1 MQGFVFHNP
10 TKIVFGTGSSSQLS
24 AHVTALGHKA
34 LLVYGQQSIKKS
46 GLYDKIVS
54 QLQETGMTFVEH
66 GGVKSNPS
74 LTHTRE
80 GIAKARAEKV
90 DFVIAVGGGSVID
103 EAKSIAAGA
112 VAEDDVWRFYLGEA
126 KIEKALPLATV
137 LTLPATGSEMNG
149 NAVITNDETND
160 KLGLASPHFYPR
172 VSILDPSLTVTVPP
186 RYTAASAVDIVSH
199 LTESYFTNDGGWTP
213 LQEYYV
219 EGLVKTVMA
228 ATRRILQN
236 PEDLEARATLMW
248 SATLGWNGLNVA
260 GVGAFSMPCH
270 ALEHPIS
277 ALYDI
282 AHGAGLAIV
291 TPAWLTAKAE
301 EKATKIARFAREIF
315 AVQEEDDR
323 RATLAGIAALKDW
336 YREIGAP
343 LSFGEAGI
351 TEPDIE
357 ELTRLTV
364 KGAAIRKTPGLLED
378 FVRAVFSA
386 CR

>member
-1 MQGFVFHNP
+1 MP
-10 TKIVFGTGSSSQLS
+10 S
-24 AHVTALGHKA
+24 AAA
-34 LLVYGQQSIKKS
+34 
-46 GLYDKIVS
+46 
-54 QLQETGMTFVEH
+54 
-66 GGVKSNPS
+66 
-74 LTHTRE
+74 
-80 GIAKARAEKV
+80 AW
-90 DFVIAVGGGSVID
+90 ID
-103 EAKSIAAGA
+103 EAKSIAAGV

-126 KIEKALPLATV
+126 KIESALPLATV

-228 ATRRILQN
+228 TTRRILQN

-301 EKATKIARFAREIF
+301 EKP
-315 AVQEEDDR
+315 
-323 RATLAGIAALKDW
+323 LK
-336 YREIGAP
+336 
-343 LSFGEAGI
+343 S
-351 TEPDIE
+351 
-357 ELTRLTV
+357 
-364 KGAAIRKTPGLLED
+364 PGLPAKYLPCKKK
-378 FVRAVFSA
+378 RTGKPPLPALP
-386 CR
+386 R

>member
-10 TKIVFGTGSSSQLS
+10 TKIVFGNGSSSQLS
-24 AHVTALGHKA
+24 AHVTALGRKA
-34 LLVYGQQSIKKS
+34 LLVYGQNSIKRS

-54 QLQETGMTFVEH
+54 QLQEAGIAFVEH

-74 LTHTRE
+74 LTHARE

-103 EAKSIAAGA
+103 EAKSIAAGT
-112 VAEDDVWRFYLGEA
+112 VAKDDVWRFYLGET
-126 KIEKALPLATV
+126 KIEKALPLVTV

-160 KLGLASPHFYPR
+160 KLGLASPYFYPQ
-172 VSILDPSLTVTVPP
+172 VSILDPLLTVTVPQ

-219 EGLVKTVMA
+219 EGMVKTVMA
-228 ATRRILQN
+228 AASRILQN
-236 PEDLEARATLMW
+236 PEDIEARSTLMW

-301 EKATKIARFAREIF
+301 EKAPKIARFAREIF
-315 AVQEEDDR
+315 AVQEENDR
-323 RATLAGIAALKDW
+323 QAALAGIASLKNW

-343 LSFGEAGI
+343 LSFAEAGI
-351 TEPDIE
+351 AEPDIE

-364 KGAAIRKTPGLLED
+364 KGAAIRKTPGLPED
-378 FVRAVFSA
+378 FVRGVFLA
-386 CR
+386 CM